1 MGSQSGWVQGFER
14 AHVLAPTTA
23 THQRLAG
30 ALRATTVMASPLVNH
45 LVSDWFENANGQEV
59 LSAIREECRWRSDQI
74 RARLTPYGVRTQ
86 TNGFHAWLPLPVPE
100 DGACM
105 ASDMASELRS
115 LGVAAVAGSTFSTD
129 RNPPEGL
136 RICLGGALTRDDCG
150 RALQAVVD
158 SLENCAFRKMA
169 D

>member
-1 MGSQSGWVQGFER
+1 
-14 AHVLAPTTA
+14 
-23 THQRLAG
+23 
-30 ALRATTVMASPLVNH
+30 MASPLVNH

-136 RICLGGALTRDDCG
+136 RICLGGCTDPGRLRPGAAGRGGLTGELCVPKDG
-150 RALQAVVD
+150 RL
-158 SLENCAFRKMA
+158 R
-169 D
+169 